1 MLSKNLFD
9 EVLVQPAQ
17 NGANKLYVVSGYA
30 TAAMAFRHLE
40 ALKESNRQV
49 EVELIVG
56 MSPVDGLSQTNH
68 KGFQELMQAS
78 YAGIFSC
85 SYLTE
90 MPPVHSKIYAWFN
103 DDKPVRGFI
112 GSANYTQTAFGKKQ
126 REVMTDSDPQKGFE
140 YFQELIPQTI
150 YCDNIEA
157 ENIVQIYNT
166 RSYTRVKRER
176 EAIQQQEI
184 EPAIAAVEPSLVGL
198 PFVQVTLLDRT
209 GKSLPQRSGLNWGQ
223 RPEEKREPNQA
234 YIKLPSNIYNT
245 DFFPDRTIQ
254 FTVLTDDGRVLI
266 CSRAQDNGKAIH
278 TPQNNS
284 LIGEYFRNR
293 LGVPNGA
300 PVKLEDLQRYGRT
313 DISFY
318 KIDDETYFMDFSIP
332 ENG

>member
-49 EVELIVG
+49 EIELIVG
-56 MSPVDGLSQTNH
+56 MSPIDGLSQTNH
-68 KGFQELMQAS
+68 KGFQELQTS
-78 YAGIFSC
+78 NAGIFSC

-90 MPPVHSKIYAWFN
+90 MPPVHSKIYSWFR
-103 DDKPVRGFI
+103 DDEPICGFV

-126 REVMTDSDPQKGFE
+126 REVMTDSDPIKGFE
-140 YFQELIPQTI
+140 YFQELISQTI

-157 ENIVQIYNT
+157 ENIVQIYNS
-166 RSYTRVKRER
+166 RSFTRVKREK
-176 EAIQQQEI
+176 EAIQQRET
-184 EPAIAAVEPSLVGL
+184 ETATMTAEPSLVGL
-198 PFVQVTLLDRT
+198 PSVNITLLDRT
-209 GKSLPQRSGLNWGQ
+209 GTSLPQRSGLNWGQ
-223 RPEEKREPNQA
+223 RPEVGREPNQA
-234 YIKLPSNIYNT
+234 YIKLPSSVYNS
-245 DFFPDRTIQ
+245 DFFPDRTIH

-266 CSRAQDNGKAIH
+266 CTRAQDNGKAIH
-278 TPQNNS
+278 TPHNNS

-293 LGVPNGA
+293 LGLPNGA
-300 PVKLEDLQRYGRT
+300 PVKLADLQRYGRT

-318 KIDDETYFMDFSIP
+318 KIDDETYFMDFSVP